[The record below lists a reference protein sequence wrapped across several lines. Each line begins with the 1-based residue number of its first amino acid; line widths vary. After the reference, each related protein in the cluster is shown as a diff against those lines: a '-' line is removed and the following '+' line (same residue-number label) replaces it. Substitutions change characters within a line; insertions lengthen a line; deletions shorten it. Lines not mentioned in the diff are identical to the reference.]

1 MYVHVCVCVFLN
13 VTYLCVCAWRK
24 AFSLDNQLVCS
35 SLGMTLSPTLL
46 CVPQLPA
53 ILCEG

>member
-35 SLGMTLSPTLL
+35 SLGMTLSPILL